1 MHTRAIGSTAL
12 ILAGALFAHAASATA
27 VKAKKIV
34 TGASHACALL
44 TDGNVKCWGDNSYG
58 QLGLGD
64 TDWRGDHADE
74 MGDFLP
80 TVDLDAPDAVT
91 QIAAGAQHT
100 CALLYKGVV
109 KCWGDN
115 QYGQLGLGDEEPR
128 GDGPGEMGAALP
140 AVWLSSTYTAT
151 QIVAGGAH
159 TCALLGDGSVKC
171 WGLND
176 SGQLGHGTSFN
187 RGDDALEMGTYLTAV
202 SLGTGRTA
210 VQLAAGLSHT
220 CALLDDDSVKC
231 WGNNAFGQLG
241 QGSQFNRG
249 DDQLEMGTYL
259 SAIQLGTGRT
269 ARSIAAGYQHTC
281 ALLDDDSVKCWG
293 QNDFGQLG
301 NGDEEDRGDEPAE
314 MGNALPAIGF
324 GLVLDPPSKIAAG
337 GYHTCALLGTNLRCW
352 GMGTSGQLGLG
363 DSADRGDDAG
373 EMGSSLTVDL
383 SSTRDPVQVA
393 AGWQFTCARF
403 GNNRIKCWGSNVNG
417 QLGLG
422 DPTMRGTD
430 PSDMG
435 DALPQI
441 DLGTQ

>member
-1 MHTRAIGSTAL
+1 MHTRAIGSIGV

-27 VKAKKIV
+27 VKAKKVV

-44 TDGNVKCWGDNSYG
+44 TDGNVKCWGDNAYG

-64 TDWRGDHADE
+64 TDWRGDHANE
-74 MGDFLP
+74 MGDLLP

-128 GDGPGEMGAALP
+128 GDGPGEMGSALP

-176 SGQLGHGTSFN
+176 SGQLGQGTSFN

-202 SLGTGRTA
+202 SLGIGRTA

-220 CALLDDDSVKC
+220 CALLDDDTVKC

-249 DDQLEMGTYL
+249 DDQLETGSYL

-301 NGDEEDRGDEPAE
+301 LGDEADRGDEPGE

-373 EMGSSLTVDL
+373 EMGSSLIVDL
-383 SSTRDPVQVA
+383 SSTRDPVQIA

-430 PSDMG
+430 PGDMG